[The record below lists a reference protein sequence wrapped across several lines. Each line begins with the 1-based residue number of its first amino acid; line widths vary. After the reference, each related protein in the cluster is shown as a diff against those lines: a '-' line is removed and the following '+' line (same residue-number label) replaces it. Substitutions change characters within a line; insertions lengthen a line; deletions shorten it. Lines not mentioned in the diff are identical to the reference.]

1 MRRTDRQISESDSFD
16 ILEKGEYGIL
26 SMVNKSNE
34 PYGIPINYC
43 VADNAL
49 YFHCAREGLKTEILE
64 TNPSVSF
71 CVVGFTEVLPDR
83 FGTLYESCI
92 VKGSAAEI
100 YLDEKQKALEEI
112 ILKYSENFVPEGAGY
127 IEKLTTKTRVFRILI
142 DTITGKA
149 RR

>member
-1 MRRTDRQISESDSFD
+1 MRRTDRQISETESLD

-26 SMVNKSNE
+26 SMVNESNE
-34 PYGIPINYC
+34 PYAIPVNYC

-49 YFHCAREGLKTEILE
+49 YIHCAREGLKTEILE

-71 CVVGFTEVLPDR
+71 CVVGFTEVLPDK

-92 VKGSAAEI
+92 IKGSAAEI
-100 YLDEKQKALEEI
+100 YSEEKQKALEGL
-112 ILKYSENFVPEGAGY
+112 ILKYSVNFVPEGARY
-127 IEKLTTKTRVFRILI
+127 IEKLTTKTRVFRISI

-149 RR
+149 KK